1 MLVGGGGVGV
11 GVGPLSEI
19 EIFHPLI
26 IITLAMLVYIRF
38 EKVRIH
44 TMLIV

>member
-1 MLVGGGGVGV
+1 MLVGGGGV

-19 EIFHPLI
+19 EIFPS
-26 IITLAMLVYIRF
+26 LAMLVYIRF